1 MILIEREIV
10 SGDSYTDKRYIETAV
25 EKYSKMLFSLCLS
38 ILKDYDDAED
48 AVQDTF
54 IKYMTKAPAFRD
66 SEHEKAWLIKV
77 AANICKSEL
86 RLRKRN
92 NSLSLDEVGE
102 IGVSEEDSGVFEAIM
117 SLPARYNVVM
127 NLHYLEG
134 YTASEISEILGINA
148 DTVRKRLQNGRNK
161 LKKELEKMN
170 ND

>member
-10 SGDSYTDKRYIETAV
+10 SNDSYAEKRYIETAV

-54 IKYMTKAPAFRD
+54 IKLMTKAPAFRD

-127 NLHYLEG
+127 NFHYLEG
-134 YTASEISEILGINA
+134 YTASEISEIMGINA